1 MKSYKELMT
10 EASYFDMSDIE
21 DWKKEIENGIKAPVV
36 HIQISTLGGEDRVS
50 LMVKFSMDK
59 EASKGGTEWHNSR
72 HANLRVDRDGTLEM
86 FQMSYKFDTKR
97 LRKSKIKSA
106 KDVVKKINDWIKKVK

>member
-1 MKSYKELMT
+1 MKTYKTFIT
-10 EASYFDMSDIE
+10 EASYFDINDAE
-21 DWKKEIENGIKAPVV
+21 KWKKEIEKNINAPVV
-36 HIQISTLGGEDRVS
+36 HVQISTLGGKERVS
-50 LMVKFSMDK
+50 LMVKFSVDK

-72 HANLRVDRDGTLEM
+72 HANLRIDRDGTLEM
-86 FQMSYKFDTKR
+86 FQASHKFGIKR